1 VVRGRAGR
9 VRGRGSRHPCAR
21 NPRGRDPL
29 QSVLPLHGHRA
40 PDGSRRG
47 HRHRGPDEPARGAS
61 RRRPRRS
68 GGACPGAAGKCASSR
83 YQPHPRRPR
92 QSRHGGDAG
101 LPRGGGGRGVPT
113 RWPRGFR
120 VGRPPDRG
128 GVGGT
133 GRGVLPVTGAGPAR
147 SDDEERRDTV
157 LQGTWIVGCG
167 DIGRRMLARYRAAG
181 VQCVAVTRSAASA
194 EAATALGARVFT
206 LDLDHPE
213 RWPDTGPDGAAV
225 VYLAPPPRE
234 GTRDPRIRAFLDRHG
249 ANIRRLVLVSTTGV
263 YGDCGGAWIDEDTPP
278 APATDRGR
286 RRLDPENA
294 ARAWAAR
301 TGGGLVI
308 LRVPGIYS
316 GDRLPVD
323 RLRKALPVVRESES
337 AFTNRVHAE
346 DLARICMAAVESRE
360 PLLVLNATDGHPT

>member
-1 VVRGRAGR
+1 M
-9 VRGRGSRHPCAR
+9 
-21 NPRGRDPL
+21 
-29 QSVLPLHGHRA
+29 
-40 PDGSRRG
+40 
-47 HRHRGPDEPARGAS
+47 
-61 RRRPRRS
+61 
-68 GGACPGAAGKCASSR
+68 
-83 YQPHPRRPR
+83 
-92 QSRHGGDAG
+92 
-101 LPRGGGGRGVPT
+101 
-113 RWPRGFR
+113 
-120 VGRPPDRG
+120 
-128 GVGGT
+128 
-133 GRGVLPVTGAGPAR
+133 TGAGPAR

-286 RRLDPENA
+286 RRLDAENA

-337 AFTNRVHAE
+337 AFTNRIHAE

-360 PLLVLNATDGHPT
+360 PLLVLNATDGHPTTMTAYFNRVADALGLPRPPEVGLDEAQEALSPGMLSYAVESRRIGNRRLLDTLGIELEYPDLDATLSGLGRMRDSS